1 MLLAQS
7 RPSGFVPTFSTNLC
21 ALAFLLPFWAQSD
34 PKWGRQNFMTG
45 VWRLAGLITCF
56 THSLKSYTCSAESR
70 EGSRLRR
77 KKKKKRKITTLEQFC
92 TTRRLFTQPPHC
104 LYFVAME
111 VSFYI
116 IWLRMVVME
125 ANMRAPAF
133 SIQSKVTTA
142 EFLVYTVHTQGGEVI
157 WVWLSICADWRY
169 WRQYFKKTKF
179 WTKILHQVIRILLLC
194 FQIRSIFCRF

>member
-77 KKKKKRKITTLEQFC
+77 KKKKKKKNHNFGRV
-92 TTRRLFTQPPHC
+92 
-104 LYFVAME
+104 LYNKTPVHATSSLSLLCGYGGLLLYHM
-111 VSFYI
+111 
-116 IWLRMVVME
+116 RMVVME

-157 WVWLSICADWRY
+157 WV
-169 WRQYFKKTKF
+169 
-179 WTKILHQVIRILLLC
+179 
-194 FQIRSIFCRF
+194 